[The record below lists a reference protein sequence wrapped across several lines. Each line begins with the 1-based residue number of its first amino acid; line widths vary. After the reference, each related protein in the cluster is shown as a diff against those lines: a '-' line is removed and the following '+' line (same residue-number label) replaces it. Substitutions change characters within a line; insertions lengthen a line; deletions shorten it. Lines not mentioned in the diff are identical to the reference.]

1 MFGKLKVEATGFQ
14 RDFEALRSTAD
25 SVTMVSVGEAKQSEI
40 AVLVWESNG
49 KQLFPKSN
57 FTQFVN
63 RKVKISAGRLYS
75 PSLKDVA

>member
-49 KQLFPKSN
+49 K
-57 FTQFVN
+57 
-63 RKVKISAGRLYS
+63 
-75 PSLKDVA
+75 